1 MDWIKCKVHHLLD
14 INFSNAEI
22 GSLYRLQAMTAKNGR
37 LPNEREIRS
46 ILTLKKYEIL
56 SEKILNT
63 SGICIE
69 SVLNKVLEDCEKIQ
83 NRTEKNRKYQE
94 DSRLRRKSVSA
105 DIRNNNNN
113 MSAKCQQTDKIRIDK
128 SKEKKYIKKEKTKPP
143 PKFSKPSLS
152 EIRDYLEKYIAEKQ
166 LDIAVSVEAERFEAY
181 YQAAGWKVGNKSM
194 VCWQSALRGWVLRHK
209 NFTEKNGKKEK
220 KYMTL
225 KEVYDA
231 I

>member
-166 LDIAVSVEAERFEAY
+166 LDIAVSVEAEKFESHYEAG
-181 YQAAGWKVGNKSM
+181 GWKVGNKPM
-194 VCWQSALRGWVLRHK
+194 VCWKSALRGWVLRHK
-209 NFTEKNGKKEK
+209 NFTENNGKKEK

>member
-209 NFTEKNGKKEK
+209 NFTENNGKKEK

>member
-128 SKEKKYIKKEKTKPP
+128 SKEKKDIKKEKTKPP